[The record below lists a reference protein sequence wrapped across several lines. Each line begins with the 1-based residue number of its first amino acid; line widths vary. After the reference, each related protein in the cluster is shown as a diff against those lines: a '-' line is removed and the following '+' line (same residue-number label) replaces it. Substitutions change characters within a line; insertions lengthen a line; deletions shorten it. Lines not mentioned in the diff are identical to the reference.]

1 MNEEEEEKFRY
12 TLTMDIVDSIG
23 LILMCVLLMLV
34 VLL

>member
-12 TLTMDIVDSIG
+12 TLTMDIADSIG
-23 LILMCVLLMLV
+23 LILLCVLLMLV